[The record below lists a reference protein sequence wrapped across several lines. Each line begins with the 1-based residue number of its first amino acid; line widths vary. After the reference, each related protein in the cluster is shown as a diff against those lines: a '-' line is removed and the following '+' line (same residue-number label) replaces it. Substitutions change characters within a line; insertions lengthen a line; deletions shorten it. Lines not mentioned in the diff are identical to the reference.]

1 MLSPKVKCLGLDQP
15 DEVLLRQREKYGT
28 STKMATH
35 WTLLHALVV
44 VPLAISRI
52 VSNVVLDESVEE
64 GKE

>member
-1 MLSPKVKCLGLDQP
+1 V
-15 DEVLLRQREKYGT
+15 REKYGT
-28 STKMATH
+28 STKMAMH